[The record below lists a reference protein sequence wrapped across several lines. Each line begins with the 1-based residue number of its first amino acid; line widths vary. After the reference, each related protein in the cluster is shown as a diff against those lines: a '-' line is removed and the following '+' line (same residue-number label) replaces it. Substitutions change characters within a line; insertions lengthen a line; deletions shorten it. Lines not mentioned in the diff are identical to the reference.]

1 MMKHILNALVC
12 RRQWSTSIARK
23 RWNFIS
29 RLWIGNEQ
37 RRRAKFAGLKEIIMS
52 LSGWDWSYLREDDF
66 HHPRLFERAEHTAV
80 NSESKNSTFFHFPV
94 FKSSKMKFITAI
106 SVLLHGSLIAASPLL
121 QARDDRGSYTVSGL
135 GARKQAVTSAGG
147 TTLDLAI
154 AMLETFVPPL
164 VSNNLE

>member
-1 MMKHILNALVC
+1 
-12 RRQWSTSIARK
+12 
-23 RWNFIS
+23 
-29 RLWIGNEQ
+29 
-37 RRRAKFAGLKEIIMS
+37 
-52 LSGWDWSYLREDDF
+52 
-66 HHPRLFERAEHTAV
+66 
-80 NSESKNSTFFHFPV
+80 
-94 FKSSKMKFITAI
+94 MKFITAI